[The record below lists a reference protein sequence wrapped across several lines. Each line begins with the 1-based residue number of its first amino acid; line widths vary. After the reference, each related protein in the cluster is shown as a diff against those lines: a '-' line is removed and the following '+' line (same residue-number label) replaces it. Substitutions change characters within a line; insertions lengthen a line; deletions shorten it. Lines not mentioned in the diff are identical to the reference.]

1 MNTGN
6 SSIEKQGNAVYNVLA
21 AAFVLSGKCRIG
33 DVGEPTP
40 LKDST
45 DKNLFVGDI
54 VIVSTIDGIGICD
67 NLGLSVVCS
76 DKWTS
81 YSDGTNVAKE
91 SNIEHFIMGI
101 KNVDFMGKDSDKWIV
116 KRVKSYKDV
125 IAGEHW
131 EDYGFSY
138 VAS

>member
-6 SSIEKQGNAVYNVLA
+6 ASFEKHVLA
-21 AAFVLSGKCRIG
+21 AAFILSGNCRMG

-40 LKDST
+40 LKDFT
-45 DKNLFVGDI
+45 DKDLFVGDI
-54 VIVSTIDGIGICD
+54 VIVSTIDSMGICE
-67 NLGLSVVCS
+67 NHGLSVVCS

-81 YSDGTNVAKE
+81 YSDGTHVAKE
-91 SNIEHFIMGI
+91 SNIEHFVMGI
-101 KNVDFMGKDSDKWIV
+101 KNVDFMGKDSEKWIV
-116 KRVKSYKDV
+116 ERVKSFEDV

-131 EDYGFSY
+131 KDYGFSY